1 MCVSSLSL
9 RVVFATVPIH
19 HLLRFGPYALFAYE
33 SNIHY
38 LVALEISI
46 FLQKMWNLFDTI
58 LKMLVRV
65 TWNILISAELE
76 ERHFEEKTCHLC

>member
-1 MCVSSLSL
+1 MRGNHGGVCELGSKVEMCVSSLSL

-19 HLLRFGPYALFAYE
+19 HLLSFGPYALFAYE

-46 FLQKMWNLFDTI
+46 F
-58 LKMLVRV
+58 
-65 TWNILISAELE
+65 
-76 ERHFEEKTCHLC
+76 

>member
-19 HLLRFGPYALFAYE
+19 RLLRFGPYALFACE

-38 LVALEISI
+38 VVVLEISI
-46 FLQKMWNLFDTI
+46 FKQIMWDLFDTI

-65 TWNILISAELE
+65 TLSMLISPELE
-76 ERHFEEKTCHLC
+76 ERHFKEKTCHLC